1 MIKVFIADDHPIV
14 REGLKKIV
22 FEISDITIT
31 GEASN
36 GLEVINKVKSGK
48 YDVVI
53 LDISLPGKSGLD
65 VLREIKALNSRLPVL
80 ILSIHP
86 EDQYAV
92 RLLKSGAS
100 GYLSKDRAPDE
111 LIAAIR
117 KVFRGEK
124 YITSTIADKLVL
136 GLNTDTT
143 KPLYETLSNR
153 EFQVMCLI
161 ASGKT
166 VKEIGEELY
175 LSVKTVSTY
184 RTRILEKMKIR
195 NNAELT
201 CYAVKN
207 KLVDLVS
214 SEQ

>member
-36 GLEVINKVKSGK
+36 GLEVIKKVKSGK

>member
-1 MIKVFIADDHPIV
+1 M
-14 REGLKKIV
+14 
-22 FEISDITIT
+22 
-31 GEASN
+31 
-36 GLEVINKVKSGK
+36 
-48 YDVVI
+48 
-53 LDISLPGKSGLD
+53 
-65 VLREIKALNSRLPVL
+65 
-80 ILSIHP
+80 
-86 EDQYAV
+86 
-92 RLLKSGAS
+92 
-100 GYLSKDRAPDE
+100 
-111 LIAAIR
+111 
-117 KVFRGEK
+117 FRGEK

-214 SEQ
+214 SEQYGVCSRQSVDYLISGYIK

>member
-1 MIKVFIADDHPIV
+1 MIK
-14 REGLKKIV
+14 
-22 FEISDITIT
+22 
-31 GEASN
+31 
-36 GLEVINKVKSGK
+36 KVKSGK

-124 YITSTIADKLVL
+124 YITSTIADKLLL

-207 KLVDLVS
+207 KLVDLVA